1 MGINTLRQ
9 NINFNRTKRP
19 LYVVAVLFLFIFVE
33 RCSLLH
39 IHTTLHNIYMISFN
53 IINTFLIEKTK
64 KRGQNLVK
72 NYLKIIIMKNENKKM
87 FF

>member
-1 MGINTLRQ
+1 
-9 NINFNRTKRP
+9 
-19 LYVVAVLFLFIFVE
+19 
-33 RCSLLH
+33 
-39 IHTTLHNIYMISFN
+39 MISFN

-87 FF
+87 FFLKKLLYGEDDDDDVTTLNINSQRVK